1 MNMKKIELVQWGK
14 FRSIVLIT
22 YPDTNEKDL
31 MIMDNDYLMN
41 LDDLGMVM

>member
-22 YPDTNEKDL
+22 YPDTNEKELL
-31 MIMDNDYLMN
+31 MINNDYLRN
-41 LDDLGMVM
+41 QVETEWVI